1 MIIFSKTW
9 NLGWKKKIQN
19 FQKHKIEK
27 IRELPNTGP
36 YSRYKAL
43 KIIFLVKFRQNSKL
57 KT

>member
-19 FQKHKIEK
+19 FQKHKIDK

-43 KIIFLVKFRQNSKL
+43 EIFPKCISKIKLRKF
-57 KT
+57 